1 MPNFPKFHLHYP
13 LVLTIVALLLGGCG
27 EPEKADDEFRLAG
40 QIEGLQGKTIQLER
54 LEGIS
59 AVPVTEVETD
69 DNGNFTVNAKGKKD
83 AIFQLRIKN
92 GGRILVMPEF
102 DALKI
107 TANANEME
115 AFQVEGNAKTKLL
128 RDFNLNQYRLYL
140 AFAGSEA
147 ELDAIDRKVDSTQ
160 WHEVEVVTDK
170 AMVEY
175 RNYLRTFCDTV
186 SIPVLRAHAAL
197 SLTVN
202 GNYHYLE
209 KMTARI
215 QSELPGSP
223 AAGALNN
230 ALTQEANRRIGE
242 IAANITSTDVNGKP
256 FDLSKLRGK
265 PVLLYFWASY
275 CEFSRVENAKMDSL
289 EKLFADNNIALV
301 CVSLDDNDTKWR
313 AGLQAAGLKWA
324 THIRLLNGAQSTE
337 ISQYLV
343 KAIPANYL
351 IDGAGMIRDLDIR
364 SDEMLR
370 DLPALVKAFE
380 RIPVTP
386 L

>member
-1 MPNFPKFHLHYP
+1 LF
-13 LVLTIVALLLGGCG
+13 ASCG
-27 EPEKADDEFRLAG
+27 ETSKSADEFRIEG
-40 QIEGLQGKTIQLER
+40 QIEGLQGKMMQLER

-59 AVPVTEVETD
+59 AIPITEVETD
-69 DNGNFTVNAKGKKD
+69 GEGNFSVTSKGKKD

-147 ELDAIDRKVDSTQ
+147 ELDAIDRKADSTQ

-186 SIPVLRAHAAL
+186 NIPVLRAHAAL

-209 KMTARI
+209 KMAARI

-223 AAGALNN
+223 AAGALSN

-242 IAANITSTDVNGKP
+242 IAANITSTDANGKP

-289 EKLFADNNIALV
+289 EKLFADNNIVLV
-301 CVSLDDNDTKWR
+301 CVSLDDNDAKWR
-313 AGLQAAGLKWA
+313 TGLQTAGLKWA

-364 SDEMLR
+364 SDEMSA

-380 RIPVTP
+380 SMPVAP
-386 L
+386 M